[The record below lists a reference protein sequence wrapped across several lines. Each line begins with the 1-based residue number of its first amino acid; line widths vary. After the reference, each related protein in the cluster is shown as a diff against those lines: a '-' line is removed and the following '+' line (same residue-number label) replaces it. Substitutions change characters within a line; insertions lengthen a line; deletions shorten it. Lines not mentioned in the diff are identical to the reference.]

1 MVKPFAIE
9 LYEEYQSGKTAQQ
22 LAQETGIPLERIK
35 LRLRAAAAHQKRS
48 SGIRRVPAAPKA

>member
-35 LRLRAAAAHQKRS
+35 LRLRAAAAHQKRCNGADS
-48 SGIRRVPAAPKA
+48 VPAQPKA